1 VAGLAGTV
9 ESAAAHSPERNATF
23 TVLVWNYAQVDAKRL
38 ADAEKI
44 AAEIYSKLGVET
56 RWVDIDSASDEAAVL
71 NPTSLS
77 EIQLLILPSAMA
89 DRLQLRGVAMGF
101 APGVGPDRRL
111 VYAFYSQITTF
122 AETQSM
128 ASKRLV
134 SPALILGHVIA
145 TKSAMCYSILKTI
158 IHLRESCALN
168 GTLQL

>member
-77 EIQLLILPSAMA
+77 EMQLLILPSAMA
-89 DRLQLRGVAMGF
+89 DRSYNCAVWQWVLRRASVLTDDWCMRSIARSPRLPKHNRWHRRGLSPQL
-101 APGVGPDRRL
+101 
-111 VYAFYSQITTF
+111 
-122 AETQSM
+122 
-128 ASKRLV
+128 
-134 SPALILGHVIA
+134 
-145 TKSAMCYSILKTI
+145 
-158 IHLRESCALN
+158 
-168 GTLQL
+168 